1 MNSYSYWF
9 LFFSSAFALCI
20 SPGPDLMYIM
30 SQTIAKGKKTGLAST
45 LGVCSG
51 AMIHVSMAAF
61 GLSAILAA
69 SAVAFTAVKIVG
81 AVYLVYL
88 GIKSIMTKAEFF
100 SPEKRDD
107 NEISFFKAYKQGIL
121 IDVLNP
127 KPAIFFMAFLPQ
139 FVRPEIGHTS
149 AQLFILGA
157 LVVMVGIFVEVVV
170 VFGISRTTGF
180 LRNNP
185 KFSGILNKA
194 LGSVMVYLGV
204 RLAFTG
210 NK

>member
-1 MNSYSYWF
+1 MDSFTYWF
-9 LFFSSAFALCI
+9 VFFSAAFALCV

-30 SQTIAKGKKTGLAST
+30 SQTIAKGTRTGLAST

-51 AMIHVSMAAF
+51 AMVHVSMAAL

-69 SAVAFTAVKIVG
+69 SAIAFTIVKIVG

-88 GIKSIMTKAEFF
+88 GIKAFISKTQIIN
-100 SPEKRDD
+100 P
-107 NEISFFKAYKQGIL
+107 NEIDRQDMSFLKAYKQGIL
-121 IDVLNP
+121 IDILNP

-139 FVRPEIGHTS
+139 FVRPEVGHTS

-180 LRNNP
+180 IRNNP
-185 KFSGILNKA
+185 RMTGVLNKI
-194 LGSVMVYLGV
+194 LGSVMIYLGV